1 MNEKPDVKKLKKAYS
16 IITIIALVHMGL
28 TFISDIFVFKF
39 PVKESNAY
47 KHFLIDYPVCKILT
61 FLFLFAF
68 YTFIYKVFIDKEKEK
83 NTLYIIAKCGFPYLI
98 LMVLITAVKLRGGYV
113 TNDEYAILEMA
124 KGLEHNT
131 WFTYITVYF
140 YIISLMV
147 IPFKYG
153 PIFMKLIVEYIVVGY
168 FVYRFKNYFEIK
180 RNNNLTGDNLYAW
193 ERESFVDRHHLRERI
208 FRGSRLKIKRDAKR
222 HEIKYYW
229 FSYLLFLLYPVL
241 AYTTSAHRLP
251 VYFLIYL
258 AMVVTLIFDK
268 LENNELTISKAVA
281 LLFIGAVLTHWRT
294 EGIYLVILLPIL
306 MFLVYTNIRHK
317 KAALTIL
324 IISILFQALVYIPQN
339 VIGVEDLSS
348 SANDRMKPFYAYTIV
363 NMMRNGLDR
372 EKNAEDLAIIDKYMA
387 IEKIDAVNEHY
398 VDINYED
405 TFILFEEWN
414 GVREEATFA
423 DYYEYTEAM
432 KRLFKNNPDVF
443 IKTRIGAFAYAAVP
457 YHVNFA
463 GGVSGII
470 KGLFSLYKSL
480 SYNIII
486 PFFTIIAILVFSL
499 IKRRWFTFF
508 MCGGLMAHWFIVFI
522 LAPASYFKY
531 YFPIFICGYM
541 YLLMLLIQTIYN
553 KKALKKITFLN

>member
-1 MNEKPDVKKLKKAYS
+1 MNEKPDIKKLKKAYA
-16 IITIIALVHMGL
+16 IITVIALIHLGI
-28 TFISDIFVFKF
+28 TFVTDIFVFTF
-39 PVKESNAY
+39 PSKGTAAY
-47 KHFLIDYPVCKILT
+47 KFFLMDYPVCKVLA
-61 FLFLFAF
+61 FLFLFAL

-83 NTLYIIAKCGFPYLI
+83 NTLYKIAKCGFPYLI
-98 LMVLITAVKLRGGYV
+98 IMLLITAVKLRSGYV

-140 YIISLMV
+140 YIISLMI
-147 IPFKYG
+147 IPYMYG
-153 PIFMKLIVEYIVVGY
+153 PVFMKLIIEYITVGY

-180 RNNNLTGDNLYAW
+180 QNNNITGDNLYAW

-208 FRGSRLKIKRDAKR
+208 LRGSRLKIKRDAKR

-251 VYFLIYL
+251 IYFLIYL
-258 AMVVTLIFDK
+258 AMIVTLIFDK
-268 LENNELTISKAVA
+268 LEKNELTMSKALT
-281 LLFIGAVLTHWRT
+281 LLFIGALLTHWRT
-294 EGIYLVILLPIL
+294 EGIYLFILLPIL

-317 KAALTIL
+317 KAAVTIL
-324 IISILFQALVYIPQN
+324 VISFIFQALVYIPQN
-339 VIGVEDLSS
+339 VVGVEDLSS

-372 EKNAEDLAIIDKYMA
+372 EKNKDDLAVIDKYMSV
-387 IEKIDAVNEHY
+387 EKIDAVNDYY

-405 TFILFEEWN
+405 TFILFEDFN
-414 GVREEATFA
+414 GVREEASFA

-432 KRLFKNNPDVF
+432 KRIFKNNPDIF
-443 IKTRIGAFAYAAVP
+443 IKTRIGAFAYAALP
-457 YHVNFA
+457 YHISFSN
-463 GGVSGII
+463 GII
-470 KGLFSLYKSL
+470 KGIFSIFKSL
-480 SYNIII
+480 SYNIFI
-486 PFFTIIAILVFSL
+486 PFIVIIAIFIYAI

-508 MCGGLMAHWFIVFI
+508 VCGGILAHWFIVFI

-531 YFPIFICGYM
+531 YFPVYMCGYM
-541 YLLMLLIQTIYN
+541 YVLMLLIQTIYN